1 MSSSVRKWILNKKN
15 GISVRICSALGGKVR
30 NFTPTKIIVHGVT
43 DTAKITLG
51 YNMLQ
56 MPVDRWEAYIQWM
69 LLMLLLL
76 TIFDWGDPPLIL
88 ACFFVLGYCLVNYCE
103 LFNGIKNT
111 YSFSHRALEGPLGRR
126 KSGIEF
132 EWDINHRFRNFRDA
146 FLRKP
151 TESVTQP
158 SHPWGDSIIF
168 DEKFQSRAPSF
179 PEIKSGC
186 TEGEKP
192 SYWARSLMNKEA
204 LNLGQPVSLHAA

>member
-30 NFTPTKIIVHGVT
+30 NLTPTKIIVHGVT

-76 TIFDWGDPPLIL
+76 TIFDWGDPPHWSWL
-88 ACFFVLGYCLVNYCE
+88 ASLFLATAWLTIANYLMVE
-103 LFNGIKNT
+103 INPS
-111 YSFSHRALEGPLGRR
+111 SFPHRVLEGPLGRR

-158 SHPWGDSIIF
+158 SHPWGESIIF
-168 DEKFQSRAPSF
+168 DEKLQSRAPSF

-204 LNLGQPVSLHAA
+204 T